1 MEKKYYIQIYRH
13 TLPTAEDSE
22 WVELESL
29 EIHPDIV
36 QQLVEWGIVEIRGSH
51 VHFRQAVRL
60 QKLMRLRR
68 KLGVNLPGAA
78 IIVDLLERIET
89 LQDEID
95 RLKTLDVPRRY
106 ASALFD
112 AKVRRRR
119 LKPLR
124 RTGFFICFLQ
134 EAF

>member
-1 MEKKYYIQIYRH
+1 MLEKKYYIQIYRH

-95 RLKTLDVPRRY
+95 RLKKR
-106 ASALFD
+106 
-112 AKVRRRR
+112 
-119 LKPLR
+119 
-124 RTGFFICFLQ
+124 
-134 EAF
+134 

>member
-1 MEKKYYIQIYRH
+1 VKVLEKKYYIQIYRH

-22 WVELESL
+22 WVDLESL

-95 RLKTLDVPRRY
+95 RLKKR
-106 ASALFD
+106 
-112 AKVRRRR
+112 
-119 LKPLR
+119 
-124 RTGFFICFLQ
+124 
-134 EAF
+134 

>member
-1 MEKKYYIQIYRH
+1 MLEKKYYIQIYRH

-22 WVELESL
+22 RVELESL

-95 RLKTLDVPRRY
+95 RLKKR
-106 ASALFD
+106 
-112 AKVRRRR
+112 
-119 LKPLR
+119 
-124 RTGFFICFLQ
+124 
-134 EAF
+134 

>member
-1 MEKKYYIQIYRH
+1 MKVLEKKYYIQIYRH

-22 WVELESL
+22 WVDLESL

-95 RLKTLDVPRRY
+95 RLKKR
-106 ASALFD
+106 
-112 AKVRRRR
+112 
-119 LKPLR
+119 
-124 RTGFFICFLQ
+124 
-134 EAF
+134 

>member
-1 MEKKYYIQIYRH
+1 VEKKYYIQIYRH

-95 RLKTLDVPRRY
+95 RLKKR
-106 ASALFD
+106 
-112 AKVRRRR
+112 
-119 LKPLR
+119 
-124 RTGFFICFLQ
+124 
-134 EAF
+134 

>member
-1 MEKKYYIQIYRH
+1 VLEKKYYIQIYRH

-95 RLKTLDVPRRY
+95 RLKKR
-106 ASALFD
+106 
-112 AKVRRRR
+112 
-119 LKPLR
+119 
-124 RTGFFICFLQ
+124 
-134 EAF
+134 

>member
-1 MEKKYYIQIYRH
+1 MKVLEKKYYIQIYRH

-22 WVELESL
+22 WVDLESL
-29 EIHPDIV
+29 GIHPDIV
-36 QQLVEWGIVEIRGSH
+36 QQLVEWGIVEIQGGY

-78 IIVDLLERIET
+78 IIVDLLERIEK

-95 RLKTLDVPRRY
+95 RLKKR
-106 ASALFD
+106 
-112 AKVRRRR
+112 
-119 LKPLR
+119 
-124 RTGFFICFLQ
+124 
-134 EAF
+134 

>member
-1 MEKKYYIQIYRH
+1 MLEKKYYIQIYRH
-13 TLPTAEDSE
+13 TLPTAENSE

-95 RLKTLDVPRRY
+95 RLKKR
-106 ASALFD
+106 
-112 AKVRRRR
+112 
-119 LKPLR
+119 
-124 RTGFFICFLQ
+124 
-134 EAF
+134 

>member
-95 RLKTLDVPRRY
+95 RLKKR
-106 ASALFD
+106 
-112 AKVRRRR
+112 
-119 LKPLR
+119 
-124 RTGFFICFLQ
+124 
-134 EAF
+134 

>member
-1 MEKKYYIQIYRH
+1 VKVLEKKYYIQIYRH

-95 RLKTLDVPRRY
+95 RLKKR
-106 ASALFD
+106 
-112 AKVRRRR
+112 
-119 LKPLR
+119 
-124 RTGFFICFLQ
+124 
-134 EAF
+134 

>member
-78 IIVDLLERIET
+78 IIVYLLERIET

-95 RLKTLDVPRRY
+95 RLKKR
-106 ASALFD
+106 
-112 AKVRRRR
+112 
-119 LKPLR
+119 
-124 RTGFFICFLQ
+124 
-134 EAF
+134 

>member
-1 MEKKYYIQIYRH
+1 VEKKYYIQIYRH

-22 WVELESL
+22 WVDLESL

-95 RLKTLDVPRRY
+95 RLKKR
-106 ASALFD
+106 
-112 AKVRRRR
+112 
-119 LKPLR
+119 
-124 RTGFFICFLQ
+124 
-134 EAF
+134 

>member
-1 MEKKYYIQIYRH
+1 MKVLEKKYYIQIYRH

-95 RLKTLDVPRRY
+95 RLKKR
-106 ASALFD
+106 
-112 AKVRRRR
+112 
-119 LKPLR
+119 
-124 RTGFFICFLQ
+124 
-134 EAF
+134 

>member
-22 WVELESL
+22 WVDLESL

-95 RLKTLDVPRRY
+95 RLKKR
-106 ASALFD
+106 
-112 AKVRRRR
+112 
-119 LKPLR
+119 
-124 RTGFFICFLQ
+124 
-134 EAF
+134 